1 MLRHSVKLFLFFL
14 SMVAFV
20 NCVEAQRATAKKRAV
35 TKKVE
40 EAPKPAV
47 ALAVADTVAPA
58 VVIAPPP
65 VQKLDSLPIPVQKKS
80 LRNDNGADII
90 DLQNKDRIPLPYE
103 HIRADDAIYRHKIWR
118 EIDSRE
124 KINLPFRYA
133 ADEDNGNQRFISII
147 MKAIQD
153 SAVIAFS
160 AIDDRFTTP
169 MTVGEVDLKIRDAPE
184 MVDQLDSLG
193 VSIGKKLV
201 PREVALDS
209 FYKFRI
215 KEEVIFDKESSR
227 LFWRILGISPLKRVI
242 TSTGVDLGESE
253 LFWIYYPDLRP
264 VLAKYD
270 VYNGKNFG
278 ARLSWEDLFEGRMF
292 SGRIIKSTID
302 NPFDIPIKLQKGMVD
317 NGVFQLLEGER
328 LKEKIFTYEQDLW
341 KY

>member
-1 MLRHSVKLFLFFL
+1 MVRHSLKFLLLFL
-14 SMVAFV
+14 SIVAFTDSAL
-20 NCVEAQRATAKKRAV
+20 AQKKAKKKAA
-35 TKKVE
+35 TQQPQ
-40 EAPKPAV
+40 PKA
-47 ALAVADTVAPA
+47 AIAVADTVAPA

-65 VQKLDSLPIPVQKKS
+65 VQKVDSLPIPKLKKS
-80 LRNDNGADII
+80 LRMDNGADTRDKEIR
-90 DLQNKDRIPLPYE
+90 DRNPLPYE
-103 HIRADDAIYRHKIWR
+103 HVRADDAVYRHKIWR

-124 KINLPFRYA
+124 KVNLPFRYSA
-133 ADEDNGNQRFISII
+133 EEDNGNQRFISIV

-153 SAVIAFS
+153 SLVTVFD

-169 MTVGEVDLKIRDAPE
+169 MTLGQVSRKISGGVE
-184 MVDQLDSLG
+184 MVDIFDSLG
-193 VSIGKKLV
+193 VSVGKKEV
-201 PREVALDS
+201 VREVNLDS

-227 LFWRILGISPLKRVI
+227 LFWRILGIAPLKRVL
-242 TSTGVDLGESE
+242 TSAGVDLGESE

-264 VLAKYD
+264 ILAKYD

-278 ARLSWEDLFEGRMF
+278 ARMSWEDLFESRMF

-302 NPFDIPIKLQKGMVD
+302 NPFDLPIKDQKGFID

-328 LKEKIFTYEQDLW
+328 IKEKVFSYEQDLW